1 MPINSPPEGIYS
13 GAWGTWEAWLMAAL
27 DSRWNSWFVLVLKT
41 VAKRIL
47 GKTLKFANEIPAAR
61 LVKPESMISVV
72 SSPKR
77 KLGDKVMMLRC
88 ILDGLE
94 LEAYWEMGRL
104 LLWDGDESFF
114 LQKNEAAFYE
124 VTKASTWEWHE
135 IIRQDYLKLRWA
147 ADFASYSG
155 NQSSLN

>member
-1 MPINSPPEGIYS
+1 ME
-13 GAWGTWEAWLMAAL
+13 AAL
-27 DSRWNSWFVLVLKT
+27 DSRLNSCFVLVLKT

-47 GKTLKFANEIPAAR
+47 GKTLKFAKEIPAAR
-61 LVKPESMISVV
+61 LVKPEFRINLVL
-72 SSPKR
+72 SPKR
-77 KLGDKVMMLRC
+77 KLGDQGMMLRC
-88 ILDGLE
+88 VLDGLE
-94 LEAYWEMGRL
+94 MEAYWEMGRL